1 MITNRKVSSAEALQ
15 WGLVNRVV
23 PDAELA
29 GEAAKLAGMLAAGP
43 TQSFGSVKK
52 LLNEAFTTT
61 LETQMEQEARGIAD
75 MSKTADAAEG
85 VKSFLE
91 RRRPAFTGR

>member
-1 MITNRKVSSAEALQ
+1 M
-15 WGLVNRVV
+15 
-23 PDAELA
+23 
-29 GEAAKLAGMLAAGP
+29 
-43 TQSFGSVKK
+43 KK

-61 LETQMEQEARGIAD
+61 LETQMEWEARGIAD

-85 VKSFLE
+85 VKSFPE

>member
-1 MITNRKVSSAEALQ
+1 VSSQEALQ

-29 GEAAKLAGMLAAGP
+29 AEAAKLAGMLAAGP
-43 TQSFGSVKK
+43 TLSFGFVKR

-75 MSKTADAAEG
+75 MSKTADAVEG